1 MDVTPHYEA
10 LFPETFRARLRAAPI
25 GWLPLGT
32 LEWHGEHMAL
42 GSDALIARGIFERA
56 AQRFGG
62 IVFPAIHL
70 GPDRTASMPDGRVLQ
85 GMEFDATTVPP
96 QQLDGSCYWAPE
108 GIFLAMCEA
117 IVAQAARAGFRVLV
131 ADGHGPS
138 RRWWGHAVALWES
151 RYPLQLVSVAR
162 DLGAGWRCQN
172 DHAARNETSL
182 LLALAPSLVDLSR
195 LPPDRNQW
203 PQGVAGEDPR
213 DASAAYGEALIAES
227 LDCLGKYLHCIGAIV
242 DATDRGS

>member
-1 MDVTPHYEA
+1 MVPTSRYEHLLPDA
-10 LFPETFRARLRAAPI
+10 FRARLAAAPI
-25 GWLPLGT
+25 AWLPLGT

-56 AQRFGG
+56 ADRFGG

-70 GPDRTASMPDGRVLQ
+70 GPDRTATMPDGRILH
-85 GMEFDATTVPP
+85 
-96 QQLDGSCYWAPE
+96 GSCYWAPE
-108 GIFLAMCEA
+108 GLFVAMCEA

-138 RRWWGHAVALWES
+138 RRWWGHAATLWES
-151 RYPLQLVSVAR
+151 RYPLRLVSVAR
-162 DLGAGWRCQN
+162 DLGTGWRCQN

-182 LLALAPSLVDLSR
+182 LLALAPTLVDMAR
-195 LPPDRNQW
+195 LPHDRAHW
-203 PQGVAGEDPR
+203 PLGVGGEDPR

-227 LDCLGKYLHCIGAIV
+227 LDCLAAHLRRIGAIA
-242 DATDRGS
+242 DG

>member
-1 MDVTPHYEA
+1 MVSTSRYEQLLPGA
-10 LFPETFRARLRAAPI
+10 FRARLAAAPI
-25 GWLPLGT
+25 AWLPLGT

-56 AQRFGG
+56 ADRFGG

-70 GPDRTASMPDGRVLQ
+70 GPDRTTTMPDGRILQ
-85 GMEFDATTVPP
+85 GMEFDQTTAPP

-108 GIFLAMCEA
+108 GVFLAMCEA

-138 RRWWGHAVALWES
+138 RRWWGHAAALWES
-151 RYPLQLVSVAR
+151 RYPLRLVSVAR

-182 LLALAPSLVDLSR
+182 LLALAPTLVDMAR
-195 LPPDRNQW
+195 LPGDRANW
-203 PQGVAGEDPR
+203 PLGVGGEDPR
-213 DASAAYGEALIAES
+213 DASAAYGESLIAES
-227 LDCLGKYLHCIGAIV
+227 LDCLAAHLRRIGAI
-242 DATDRGS
+242 AGA